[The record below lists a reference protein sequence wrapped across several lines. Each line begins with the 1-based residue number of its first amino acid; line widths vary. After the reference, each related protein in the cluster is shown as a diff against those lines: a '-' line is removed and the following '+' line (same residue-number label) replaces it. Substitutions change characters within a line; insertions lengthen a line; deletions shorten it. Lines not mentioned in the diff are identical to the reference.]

1 MGAGGVGIGDNPGN
15 GIERTEE
22 KTLESEE
29 DRVPAKR
36 GGSLD

>member
-1 MGAGGVGIGDNPGN
+1 MGVGDNPGN